1 MNHQRLTS
9 IVLLFLSVA
18 FANWRMPSPPAVA
31 FAAPPVLAASALP
44 AEFLTDRLPI
54 VAPSSHASSIAQ
66 LPDGRI
72 LVAWYAGTREGAGDV
87 QIWFA
92 IRDGSR
98 WSTPRVAAT
107 RTETARDLGL
117 HVSKLGNPVVFH
129 DGNRLHLWYVS
140 VSFGGWSGS
149 AINHKTSTDDG
160 TTWSSTERLETSP
173 FLNIGTLVR
182 GPPVLLKDG
191 GFGLPIYQELFA
203 QRAEWLRINPDGK
216 LAGKLRLPSAQ
227 SALQPAAV
235 ALDELRAIALLR
247 HAGRRNGTV
256 MAVST
261 VDGGENWRELP
272 PLSIGN
278 RNSGLGLLRLADGR
292 LLLAANPQSQRNV
305 LVLYLSNEEGGS
317 WKIARTIVNDPIT
330 SAEYSYPAL
339 LQTADGYV
347 HLTYTFNRQTIAYAR
362 LSQATLDQG
371 EGTP

>member
-1 MNHQRLTS
+1 M
-9 IVLLFLSVA
+9 
-18 FANWRMPSPPAVA
+18 
-31 FAAPPVLAASALP
+31 
-44 AEFLTDRLPI
+44 
-54 VAPSSHASSIAQ
+54 
-66 LPDGRI
+66 
-72 LVAWYAGTREGAGDV
+72 
-87 QIWFA
+87 
-92 IRDGSR
+92 
-98 WSTPRVAAT
+98 
-107 RTETARDLGL
+107 
-117 HVSKLGNPVVFH
+117 
-129 DGNRLHLWYVS
+129 S

-256 MAVST
+256 MAVLT